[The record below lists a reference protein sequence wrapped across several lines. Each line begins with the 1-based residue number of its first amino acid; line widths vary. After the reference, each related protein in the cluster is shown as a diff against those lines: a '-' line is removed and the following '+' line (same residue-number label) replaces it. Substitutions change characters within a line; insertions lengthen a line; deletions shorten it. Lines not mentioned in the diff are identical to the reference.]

1 MKQRLLFF
9 LPLLAACSS
18 PTSPPGEVSQAT
30 APAPEAASPAPNAIV
45 DAQNG
50 YGGHHLGDS
59 LGSITDVQLQLVP
72 RPLPATMYTI
82 PSHRLRLDTVPV
94 NGISYEFWKDK
105 LYRIDFNSK
114 RPGLLAAG
122 KRLYGEGVQVSPT
135 EYRWPGT
142 HASASYSE
150 NGEWTYLR
158 IFDNRAAAQVDSA
171 TAAATP
177 GPE

>member
-1 MKQRLLFF
+1 MVKQYLLLW

-18 PTSPPGEVSQAT
+18 PGS
-30 APAPEAASPAPNAIV
+30 APSAAPEAAVPNAASPAPNAAV

-59 LGSITDVQLQLVP
+59 LGSITDVPLQLVP
-72 RPLPATMYTI
+72 RLLPATMYTI
-82 PSHRLRLDTVPV
+82 PNHTLHLDTVPV
-94 NGISYEFWKDK
+94 GGISYEFWQDK
-105 LYRIDFNSK
+105 LYRIDFNSR

-122 KRLYGEGVQVSPT
+122 KRMYGQGVQVSPT
-135 EYRWPGT
+135 EYRWPGA

-158 IFDNRAAAQVDSA
+158 IFDNRAAAQVESA
-171 TAAATP
+171 EAAAAP
-177 GPE
+177 GRE